1 MLNSH
6 AVDHA
11 ETIDIMTVTEVDKA
25 YTAGL
30 IDGEGWIGIQCHRA
44 GTKGSVNDDYA
55 PAVSVTMADREPLDY
70 MCDVWGGKI
79 LLKKPH
85 GTNKRA
91 VYYMWYP
98 RRVEMITLLEA
109 IESYLKIKAPQA
121 RLILE
126 YLSVRTNTVRA
137 SVKCQ
142 TPPEEIALR
151 RSYYEQGKA
160 LNHRS

>member
-1 MLNSH
+1 
-6 AVDHA
+6 
-11 ETIDIMTVTEVDKA
+11 
-25 YTAGL
+25 
-30 IDGEGWIGIQCHRA
+30 
-44 GTKGSVNDDYA
+44 
-55 PAVSVTMADREPLDY
+55 
-70 MCDVWGGKI
+70 
-79 LLKKPH
+79 
-85 GTNKRA
+85 
-91 VYYMWYP
+91 MWYP